1 MGGKAPRRPIGKNRT
16 LVEPMAIFEG
26 FSLEDVRLADD
37 VVLRVRHGGSGPAVV
52 LLHGHPRTHTTWH
65 PVAPRLVEAGMTVVC
80 PDLRGYGRSV
90 GPDPDPQHEAYSDRS
105 MAGDVVGLMTHLGH
119 ERFALV
125 GHDRGSYVAYR
136 TALDHPERV
145 SRLAVLD
152 SVPIVEALERADAQ
166 FAEEWWHWFFFA
178 SDQAERVI
186 TADPMAWYRLDPAA
200 ITGVMSREAA
210 NFRTYWKGTA
220 FSSILEPIV
229 YLLAFGLGSWVA
241 RTSAPCVL
249 FLDELPEFGVQA
261 LDSLRQPLETG
272 EVVVEPSA
280 ADLRGFRQRLKDLK
294 REQRELGRLRSKPT
308 RTRDGVDIALQAN
321 AESREDVAEAHAL
334 GAAGVGLYRTEFLFL
349 QRNELPDEDEQF
361 HTYRDTVL
369 GMSGRPVTIAL

>member
-1 MGGKAPRRPIGKNRT
+1 MTPGLLPAQWFD
-16 LVEPMAIFEG
+16 EPMAIFEG

-90 GPDPDPQHEAYSDRS
+90 GPDPDPEHEAYSDRS

-186 TADPMAWYRLDPAA
+186 TADPMAWYRLDPVAMGQESYDDTVSAVNDPRVVRAMLEDYRAGLHVDRAA
-200 ITGVMSREAA
+200 DEADRAAGRRITCPTLVAWSSRDDMERLYGDPIEVWRPWCA
-210 NFRTYWKGTA
+210 
-220 FSSILEPIV
+220 LEPEPGLIESGHHMAEENPEA
-229 YLLAFGLGSWVA
+229 LAAMLCRFLTGHAAPGDPGIRRSGS
-241 RTSAPCVL
+241 
-249 FLDELPEFGVQA
+249 
-261 LDSLRQPLETG
+261 
-272 EVVVEPSA
+272 
-280 ADLRGFRQRLKDLK
+280 
-294 REQRELGRLRSKPT
+294 
-308 RTRDGVDIALQAN
+308 
-321 AESREDVAEAHAL
+321 
-334 GAAGVGLYRTEFLFL
+334 
-349 QRNELPDEDEQF
+349 
-361 HTYRDTVL
+361 
-369 GMSGRPVTIAL
+369 